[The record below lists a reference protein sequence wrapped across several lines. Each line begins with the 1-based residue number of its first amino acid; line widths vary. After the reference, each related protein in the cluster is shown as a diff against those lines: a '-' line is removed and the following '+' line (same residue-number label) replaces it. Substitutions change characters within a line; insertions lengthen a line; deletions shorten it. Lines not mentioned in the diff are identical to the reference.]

1 MKGRKSKKSNSIFLL
16 DVFILKKLFFNC
28 EGIQIIRS
36 KKEKRKGAKSKRQ
49 KNRKIEKK
57 TKKSKT
63 KSKKQ
68 KKRKTKK
75 PKKNEKSKLYFLIFD
90 FLVGRVYFE
99 ETVL

>member
-1 MKGRKSKKSNSIFLL
+1 
-16 DVFILKKLFFNC
+16 VFILKKLFFNR

-57 TKKSKT
+57 KRKNR
-63 KSKKQ
+63 KQ
-68 KKRKTKK
+68 NPKTKK
-75 PKKNEKSKLYFLIFD
+75 NEKRKSRKKNEKSKLYFLIFD